1 MIKSISF
8 QKGSIPLIKQ
18 GKKTVTRRVKF
29 TGNPGD
35 IFYFKIGRLGKKE
48 GYIKICNVMKVRLR
62 DIRGDTRELDR
73 EGFYENYPECFTRFV
88 CLWDF
93 LNDKKGYRWG
103 DDPTV
108 YRIKFEYLGE
118 SLNEKYNK
126 G

>member
-73 EGFYENYPECFTRFV
+73 EGFYENYP
-88 CLWDF
+88 
-93 LNDKKGYRWG
+93 K
-103 DDPTV
+103 
-108 YRIKFEYLGE
+108 
-118 SLNEKYNK
+118 
-126 G
+126 